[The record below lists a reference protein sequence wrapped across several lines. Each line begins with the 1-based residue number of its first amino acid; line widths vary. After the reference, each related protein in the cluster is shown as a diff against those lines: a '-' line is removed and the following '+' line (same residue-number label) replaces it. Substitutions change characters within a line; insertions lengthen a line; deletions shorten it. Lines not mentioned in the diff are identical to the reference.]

1 MITLPYPPQRPLSVG
16 EVLDLSFRIYRAT
29 VVKCLLFA
37 ALGVLAGQLVNIYA
51 IMQGRAMA
59 KGADAWQSLL
69 AQLVDP
75 AMIALYLVG
84 LVLTIVFYAAVLL
97 RQRRILGG
105 GSAGGELAAAVRRL
119 PALIAL
125 GVLVVVGL
133 AACFL
138 PALVT
143 GGALRALLI
152 LAAVIVLCY
161 AFVAVSCAQTI
172 LLIDDS
178 GPVSSLRRSWR
189 LTAGSFWRLSLIYT
203 VAVIILCVLY
213 AVIAAIAGF
222 VAAVLG
228 RGDVAMVTAFTE
240 VVAVALGALATPFY
254 GALALAVLGDLKA
267 RKEGADLEQRISA
280 TA

>member
-1 MITLPYPPQRPLSVG
+1 MITPAYPPQRQLSVG

-51 IMQGRAMA
+51 VVKGGTAA
-59 KGADAWQSLL
+59 KGQDPWQTLL
-69 AQLVDP
+69 AQVADP
-75 AMIALYLVG
+75 KMIALYLFG

-97 RQRRILGG
+97 RQRRILDGG
-105 GSAGGELAAAVRRL
+105 TVGDELATAVRRL

-125 GVLVVVGL
+125 GVLVVAGF

-138 PALVT
+138 PVLVT
-143 GGALRALLI
+143 SGALRVLLI
-152 LAAVIVLCY
+152 LAALIVLCY
-161 AFVAVSCAQTI
+161 GFVAVSCAQTI
-172 LLIDDS
+172 LLVDDA
-178 GPVSSLRRSWR
+178 GPVTSLRRSLR
-189 LTAGSFWRLSLIYT
+189 LTAGSFWRLSVVYT
-203 VAVIILCVLY
+203 VAVIILFVLY
-213 AVIAAIAGF
+213 AVTAAIAGF
-222 VAAVLG
+222 LAAIIG

-254 GALALAVLGDLKA
+254 GALALAVLADLKV